1 MPGGVASL
9 LAQAIPDYVGPIEA
23 WRVWRVV
30 LRNGEIVLESV
41 FARTTWEP
49 GVALAASCATGRR
62 SPWRPWRLQP
72 NDHLAPELDC
82 TCGVYGLAEEAAARE
97 YLDADRFVSRGNR
110 VLGRVALWGEVVV
123 CENGWRASRAYPVEL
138 LVPVPVAE
146 GGRLRRRGY
155 LDEIALGLEAYGV
168 PVDFAP
174 ALGVGVLG

>member
-1 MPGGVASL
+1 
-9 LAQAIPDYVGPIEA
+9 
-23 WRVWRVV
+23 
-30 LRNGEIVLESV
+30 
-41 FARTTWEP
+41 
-49 GVALAASCATGRR
+49 
-62 SPWRPWRLQP
+62 
-72 NDHLAPELDC
+72 
-82 TCGVYGLAEEAAARE
+82 
-97 YLDADRFVSRGNR
+97 
-110 VLGRVALWGEVVV
+110 VVV